1 MTVAKGKVTHS
12 GESSLT
18 DNVEDSLTT
27 SCHEAIT
34 RRSFE
39 GSIAEV
45 VSQYVDG
52 SCARVQQKSSRHC
65 LLSTQVPYSDVE
77 SSLSADTASSPTSV
91 AGVVSLSSEVDSVRE
106 PVEVGQIDPMLNPD
120 NIECVLPLS
129 MRSPLDAD
137 NVDHCMSR
145 NGDFSSRVT
154 NSSVPDPAETWS
166 NLCDLPASWDFSCL
180 LSGSEL
186 LHDVKPVFG
195 APDSFDLALTPSCLD
210 GYDGCFADPEGWQA
224 GIPTNFTCN
233 DDMVVEG
240 HPATTS
246 LPLQSLVCYNQLHGT
261 SSTIFA

>member
-27 SCHEAIT
+27 SGHEAMT

-52 SCARVQQKSSRHC
+52 SCARVLQKSSRHC

-145 NGDFSSRVT
+145 NGDFSTRVT

-166 NLCDLPASWDFSCL
+166 NLCDLPASWDFSCF
-180 LSGSEL
+180 
-186 LHDVKPVFG
+186 DVKPVFG

-246 LPLQSLVCYNQLHGT
+246 VPLQSLVFYNQLHGT